1 MISPPIPLVPNSI
14 LSQSL
19 SRNRALRYH
28 AKFNDTIH
36 TPGDT
41 RGQSLSP
48 VTPKQTFLYDI
59 KPWSSLEPNA
69 IRYCSI
75 LECIMTLR
83 CIIGL
88 GSFNRERDGERER
101 ERERERGG
109 RGGEGERGRGGEG
122 ERERGR
128 EGRNRDFRQIFHG
141 FVILDASAWNWKPPQ
156 GPKWTQISAMSHWQS
171 FTRSD
176 RSIIFLLQDR
186 KDQEGTRIYSESR
199 PPSDSN
205 L

>member
-88 GSFNRERDGERER
+88 VSFNRERRRKRER
-101 ERERERGG
+101 ERQRDRETERG
-109 RGGEGERGRGGEG
+109 RGGEGGEG
-122 ERERGR
+122 ERERG
-128 EGRNRDFRQIFHG
+128 E
-141 FVILDASAWNWKPPQ
+141 LE
-156 GPKWTQISAMSHWQS
+156 TQ
-171 FTRSD
+171 
-176 RSIIFLLQDR
+176 
-186 KDQEGTRIYSESR
+186 
-199 PPSDSN
+199 P
-205 L
+205 